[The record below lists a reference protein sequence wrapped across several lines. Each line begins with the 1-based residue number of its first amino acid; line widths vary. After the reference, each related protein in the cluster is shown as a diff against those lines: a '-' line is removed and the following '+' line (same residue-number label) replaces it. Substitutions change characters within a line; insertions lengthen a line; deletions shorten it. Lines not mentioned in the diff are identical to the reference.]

1 MKAINDDLAAP
12 SLPCRVDREAG
23 FVRLHPISLPVS
35 SFHLVTS
42 LLGDHHAHP
51 DGRRECL
58 KQSKIVINIDGELQ
72 AIFVFVGNKL
82 SFHAISYQL
91 WTPNHARHT
100 TTYLTAIVVTQ

>member
-1 MKAINDDLAAP
+1 MYAQAMSP
-12 SLPCRVDREAG
+12 SLFDRG
-23 FVRLHPISLPVS
+23 GVRSAPLNSCLLLACV
-35 SFHLVTS
+35 HLVTT
-42 LLGDHHAHP
+42 LPHDRLAQP